1 MTPNTS
7 MTHRGEKTDADSPP
21 DRPIQVYPMAIW
33 DLDNPSYRLKVDC
46 IPISVE
52 EWEGDG
58 FAAHWHDVEAVGFG
72 DTIQETL
79 ADLRQCIIELYEDL
93 MNEPDDKLGK
103 LTLAAKRILAKA
115 IEKC

>member
-7 MTHRGEKTDADSPP
+7 MTLRGEKTGVDSPP
-21 DRPIQVYPMAIW
+21 DRPVQVYPMAIW
-33 DLDNPSYRLKVDC
+33 DLDNPNYRLKVDC

-72 DTIQETL
+72 DTIPETL
-79 ADLRQCIIELYEDL
+79 ADLRECIVELYDHL
-93 MNEPDDKLGK
+93 MSTELDWDSLSNEGV
-103 LTLAAKRILAKA
+103 LTSAV
-115 IEKC
+115 EMS